1 MVGAV
6 IMRIR
11 AFLEFG
17 RSLLIVLIKGKE
29 YKEGV
34 PLRMMRVFGLLAP
47 GINAHCPQDY
57 VNSTRLGTKGFLV
70 SPP

>member
-1 MVGAV
+1 M
-6 IMRIR
+6 MRTR
-11 AFLEFG
+11 AFMELG
-17 RSLLIVLIKGKE
+17 RSLLIVLIKGRE

-34 PLRMMRVFGLLAP
+34 PLRMMRMFGLFVP
-47 GINAHCPQDY
+47 GVNAHCPQDY